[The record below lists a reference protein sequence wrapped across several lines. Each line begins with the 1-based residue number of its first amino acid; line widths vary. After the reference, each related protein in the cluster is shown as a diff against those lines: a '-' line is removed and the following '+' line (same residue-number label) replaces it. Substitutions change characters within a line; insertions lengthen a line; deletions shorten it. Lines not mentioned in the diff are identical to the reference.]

1 MKRLM
6 IFSPLL
12 VAAAGLIQGA
22 RVEVNPGELADYIA
36 TLSNDVTNLK
46 VVGNIDARDLAALRN
61 LPASVLELNLQESRV
76 VAYSGAVEAF
86 PGRERFAADELPE
99 ALFYQSNFRSIY
111 LPAGVARM
119 GEALCAGSAALEEVV
134 VSEGTT
140 QLAPYA
146 LNNCSSLTTLLLPE
160 SLESMGRYS
169 LAGCSSLESLSMS
182 HTKVTDLPDA
192 LFKGCSSLA
201 SVELPTGIKVI
212 GSEILAGSAVTELSL
227 PALEK
232 GGAYALA
239 GIPTLRSVTVS
250 PTAGYGEGFLADNP
264 SLVSVSGSPA
274 AIPDL
279 FLANTPGT
287 DPSGLLS
294 GASSAGEY
302 SFANNAVR
310 TLFLG
315 ADINFIDAA
324 SFAGAGQLQAISAT
338 DLGDRIPEVAENAFS
353 RLDPSK
359 VGLHV
364 TEESV
369 SLWKEHPV
377 WGLFNV
383 RTDDIGVRE
392 VGTDGNITI
401 NVSGGVLNVSAPA
414 GIAFC
419 DLYTQDGVRVATA
432 RNAGID
438 YTVDMSEFPTKMA
451 VVTVESGDGARRSV
465 KLLVR

>member
-111 LPAGVARM
+111 LPAGVTRM

-192 LFKGCSSLA
+192 LF
-201 SVELPTGIKVI
+201 
-212 GSEILAGSAVTELSL
+212 
-227 PALEK
+227 
-232 GGAYALA
+232 
-239 GIPTLRSVTVS
+239 
-250 PTAGYGEGFLADNP
+250 
-264 SLVSVSGSPA
+264 
-274 AIPDL
+274 
-279 FLANTPGT
+279 
-287 DPSGLLS
+287 
-294 GASSAGEY
+294 
-302 SFANNAVR
+302 
-310 TLFLG
+310 
-315 ADINFIDAA
+315 
-324 SFAGAGQLQAISAT
+324 
-338 DLGDRIPEVAENAFS
+338 
-353 RLDPSK
+353 
-359 VGLHV
+359 
-364 TEESV
+364 
-369 SLWKEHPV
+369 
-377 WGLFNV
+377 
-383 RTDDIGVRE
+383 
-392 VGTDGNITI
+392 
-401 NVSGGVLNVSAPA
+401 
-414 GIAFC
+414 
-419 DLYTQDGVRVATA
+419 
-432 RNAGID
+432 
-438 YTVDMSEFPTKMA
+438 
-451 VVTVESGDGARRSV
+451 
-465 KLLVR
+465 